1 MKKMMLSIVL
11 FGSVVVNGQTARL
24 ESFEKSY
31 IQESYKNYEGAIQW
45 IIDIYDEGSYVDN
58 LRLGWLNYLAGDYPK
73 SKVYYEKCI
82 ELKPESIEALIG
94 ITYPVYALSDQA
106 ELKRIYLRILKIDP
120 NYSYALFNLASIY
133 YLEKD
138 YKSADELLMKSL
150 NWFPFDYN
158 SNLLMARIK
167 VGLGQIE
174 NAKSY
179 YKIASLYNPGD
190 SDLKEESAK
199 IN

>member
-1 MKKMMLSIVL
+1 MKKIILSVVL
-11 FGSVVVNGQTARL
+11 FGAVAVNGQTSRL

-45 IIDIYDEGSYVDN
+45 ILDIYDENSYVDN
-58 LRLGWLNYLAGDYPK
+58 LRLGWLNYLQGEYPK
-73 SKVYYEKCI
+73 SRTYYEKCV
-82 ELKPESIEALIG
+82 ELKPESIEALVG
-94 ITYPVYALSDQA
+94 ITYPVYALSDQN

-120 NYSYALFNLASIY
+120 NYSYALYNLASIY

-138 YKSADELLMKSL
+138 YKSADELLLQSL
-150 NWFPFDYN
+150 KMFPFDYE

-167 VGLGQIE
+167 VGLGEIESAKEYYQI
-174 NAKSY
+174 AL
-179 YKIASLYNPGD
+179 LYNPGD
-190 SDLKEESAK
+190 ADLIEENAK